1 VIAVDS
7 SVAIAAFSSWHE
19 HHGEAV
25 RVFERGPRLIAHV
38 AFETYSVLTRLPPP
52 HRADPS
58 LVLTFLEEGFRAPFL
73 LLPVGEQHRLLATC
87 TRLGLTGGAAY
98 DALIAATALRAGAS
112 LVSLDRRAL
121 ATYQAVGVGFEL
133 LA

>member
-1 VIAVDS
+1 MIAVDS
-7 SVAIAAFSSWHE
+7 SVVVAAFSSWHE
-19 HHGEAV
+19 HHSEAV
-25 RVFERGPRLIAHV
+25 RVFDREPRMIAHV

-52 HRADPS
+52 HRADPA
-58 LVLTFLEEGFRAPFL
+58 LVLTFLEEGFPASFL
-73 LLPVGEQHRLLATC
+73 LLPVGEQRRLLATC
-87 TRLGLTGGAAY
+87 SRLGLTGGATY

-121 ATYQAVGVGFEL
+121 PTYRAVGVGFEL